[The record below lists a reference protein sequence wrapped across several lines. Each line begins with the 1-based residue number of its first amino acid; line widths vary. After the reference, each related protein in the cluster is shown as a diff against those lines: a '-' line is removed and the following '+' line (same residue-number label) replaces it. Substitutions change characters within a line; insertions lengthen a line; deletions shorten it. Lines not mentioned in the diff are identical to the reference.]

1 MRQDSSPTLFDT
13 DKPKLLIYLVDT
25 SAWFNIELRDDR
37 EHVWG
42 IVYRLIGEQRI
53 KVCPEVFGEIK
64 GDPVYEKLRLREA
77 TLKIGLRTANDLE
90 YLALIGEI
98 THKYPRLCKAR
109 SRKRV
114 ADPYVI
120 AQAELNGYVVVAD
133 ESTKQPSRK
142 IPGVCQKRHP
152 PVPCI
157 DLDQF
162 VADNSSSAAAAS

>member
-1 MRQDSSPTLFDT
+1 MRGDSVPTLFDSGE
-13 DKPKLLIYLVDT
+13 PEPPVYLVDT

-37 EHVWG
+37 EHVWE
-42 IVYRLIGEQRI
+42 IVYRLVGKQRI

-64 GDPVYEKLRLREA
+64 NDPVYEKLRLREA

-90 YLALIGEI
+90 YLTLIGEI
-98 THKYPRLCKAR
+98 THEHPRMCKAR

-133 ESTKQPSRK
+133 ESRKQPSRK
-142 IPGVCQKRHP
+142 IPGVCQKRH
-152 PVPCI
+152 VRCI

-162 VADNSSSAAAAS
+162 VADNSSNAAVAS